1 MYEEDEEPV
10 LNMHQTHCSFC
21 SGPSPC
27 FCQEE
32 LSFLGKQPSV
42 GGGGGGG
49 GGDGGGGGAAAICCT
64 DLKVL
69 KPLPFSL
76 PFK

>member
-1 MYEEDEEPV
+1 MYGTDEEPV
-10 LNMHQTHCSFC
+10 LNVNQTHCSFY

-49 GGDGGGGGAAAICCT
+49 AAICT
-64 DLKVL
+64 ELKVL
-69 KPLPFSL
+69 KPHQFTLL
-76 PFK
+76 FK